1 MELVRQ
7 RWMRGAAKSEPE
19 FLALFSPNQAVPK
32 DHPLRVIKPIVDE
45 ILGNLSPLFDDMY
58 AAEGRPSIPPERLL
72 KAQLLIALYSVRSRN
87 LFAEQLNYNLLFR
100 WFLDMDLT
108 EPGFDDSTFSKNQ
121 ERLLRHAVANLF
133 FHEVVEHARLQKYV
147 SDDHFTVDGTLIEA
161 WASLKSFKSKTQ
173 QDGPK
178 DPHDPGNPT
187 VDFHGEKRS
196 NQTHQSST
204 DPEARLSKKS
214 RGKEAKLCF
223 GAHVLMENRHG
234 LCVDFRVESATE
246 VTETKASLQMLAEQ
260 KEVFAVEPHSV
271 GADKGYH
278 NKEFVQG
285 CRAAGIIP
293 HVAQQK
299 NRKVAGLDGR
309 TTATPE
315 YATSQK
321 VRKRVEEIFGW
332 MKTVG
337 GFRKS
342 RVLGIHRTQMEGY
355 WVAAA
360 YNLVR
365 LGRLVAG
372 PPRRVRP
379 T

>member
-1 MELVRQ
+1 
-7 RWMRGAAKSEPE
+7 MRGAAKSEPE

-32 DHPLRVIKPIVDE
+32 EHPLRVIKPIVDR
-45 ILGNLSPLFDDMY
+45 ILREMDPLFNAMY
-58 AAEGRPSIPPERLL
+58 AEEGRPSIPPERLL

-121 ERLLRHAVANLF
+121 ERLLRHAVARQF
-133 FHEVVEHARLQKYV
+133 FHEVVAHARLQNYV

-161 WASLKSFKSKTQ
+161 WASLKSFRSRTEPEK
-173 QDGPK
+173 PK
-178 DPHDPGNPT
+178 DPGDDAGNPT
-187 VDFHGEKRS
+187 VDFHGEKRR
-196 NQTHQSST
+196 NQTHQSTT
-204 DPEARLSKKS
+204 DPEARLYKKS
-214 RGKEAKLCF
+214 PGQAARLCF

-234 LCVDFRVESATE
+234 LCVDFRVESATG
-246 VTETKASLQMLAEQ
+246 VTETRAALAMLAGQ
-260 KEVFAVEPHSV
+260 KEIFGVQPHTV

-285 CRAAGIIP
+285 CRREGTIP
-293 HVAQQK
+293 HVTPQK

-315 YATSQK
+315 YALSQK

-342 RVLGIHRTQMEGY
+342 RVLGIRRTQMEGY

-360 YNLVR
+360 YNLAR
-365 LGRLVAG
+365 LGRLATS
-372 PPRRVRP
+372 PP
-379 T
+379 

>member
-1 MELVRQ
+1 
-7 RWMRGAAKSEPE
+7 MRGTAKSEPE

-32 DHPLRVIKPIVDE
+32 NHPLRNIKPIVDQ
-45 ILGNLSPLFDDMY
+45 LLSNLSPLLDEMY

-87 LFAEQLNYNLLFR
+87 LFAEQLHYNLLFR

-108 EPGFDDSTFSKNQ
+108 EPGFDDSSFSKNQ
-121 ERLLRHAVANLF
+121 DRLLQHAVADQF
-133 FHEVVEHARLQKYV
+133 FHEVVAHAHLQQYV

-161 WASLKSFKSKTQ
+161 WASLKSFKRQGSADQ
-173 QDGPK
+173 PPGPGG
-178 DPHDPGNPT
+178 DPGNPT
-187 VDFHGEKRS
+187 VDFHGEKRC
-196 NQTHQSST
+196 NQTHQSTT
-204 DPEARLSKKS
+204 DPQARLYKKGK
-214 RGKEAKLCF
+214 GKEAKLCF
-223 GAHVLMENRHG
+223 GAHVLMENRQG

-246 VTETKASLQMLAEQ
+246 VTETQAALVMLGEQ
-260 KEVFAVEPHSV
+260 KEIFGVQPHTV

-278 NKEFVQG
+278 NREFVQG
-285 CRAAGIIP
+285 CREKGIIP

-299 NRKVAGLDGR
+299 NRQLPGLDGR
-309 TTATPE
+309 TSATPE
-315 YATSQK
+315 YAVSQK

-332 MKTVG
+332 IKTVG

-342 RVLGIHRTQMEGY
+342 RVLGIQRTQMEGY

-365 LGRLVAG
+365 LGRLASG
-372 PPRRVRP
+372 P
-379 T
+379 

>member
-1 MELVRQ
+1 
-7 RWMRGAAKSEPE
+7 MRGTAKSEPE
-19 FLALFSPNQAVPK
+19 FLALFSPNQAVPQN
-32 DHPLRVIKPIVDE
+32 HPLRNIKPIVDQ
-45 ILGNLSPLFDDMY
+45 LLSNLSPLLDEMY

-108 EPGFDDSTFSKNQ
+108 EPGFDDSSFSKNQ
-121 ERLLRHAVANLF
+121 DRLLQHAVADQF
-133 FHEVVEHARLQKYV
+133 FHEVVAHAHLQQYV

-161 WASLKSFKSKTQ
+161 WASLKSFQRQAAADKSQ
-173 QDGPK
+173 GPGG
-178 DPHDPGNPT
+178 DPGNPT
-187 VDFHGEKRS
+187 VDFHGEKRC
-196 NQTHQSST
+196 NQTHQSTT
-204 DPEARLSKKS
+204 DPEARLYKKGK
-214 RGKEAKLCF
+214 GKEAKLCF

-246 VTETKASLQMLAEQ
+246 VTETQAALAMLDEQ
-260 KEVFAVEPHSV
+260 KEIFAVQPHTV

-278 NKEFVQG
+278 NREFVQG
-285 CRAAGIIP
+285 CREKGIIP
-293 HVAQQK
+293 HVVPQK
-299 NRKVAGLDGR
+299 NRQVAGLDGR

-315 YATSQK
+315 YAVSQK

-342 RVLGIHRTQMEGY
+342 RVLGIQRTQMEGY

-365 LGRLVAG
+365 LGRLATG
-372 PPRRVRP
+372 P
-379 T
+379 

>member
-1 MELVRQ
+1 
-7 RWMRGAAKSEPE
+7 MRGTAKSEPE

-32 DHPLRVIKPIVDE
+32 NHPLRNIKPIVDQ
-45 ILGNLSPLFDDMY
+45 LLSNLSPLLDEMY

-108 EPGFDDSTFSKNQ
+108 EPGFDDSSFSKNQ
-121 ERLLRHAVANLF
+121 DRLLQHAVADQF
-133 FHEVVEHARLQKYV
+133 FHEVVAHAHLQQYV

-161 WASLKSFKSKTQ
+161 WASLKSFKRQASADQ
-173 QDGPK
+173 PQAPSG
-178 DPHDPGNPT
+178 DPGNPT
-187 VDFHGEKRS
+187 VDFHGEKRC
-196 NQTHQSST
+196 NQTHQSTT
-204 DPEARLSKKS
+204 DPQARLYKKGK
-214 RGKEAKLCF
+214 GKEAKLCF

-246 VTETKASLQMLAEQ
+246 VTETQAALVMLGEQ
-260 KEVFAVEPHSV
+260 KEIFGVQPHTV

-278 NKEFVQG
+278 NREFVQG
-285 CRAAGIIP
+285 CREKGIIP
-293 HVAQQK
+293 HVAPQK
-299 NRKVAGLDGR
+299 NRQVPGLDGR
-309 TTATPE
+309 TSATPE
-315 YATSQK
+315 YAVSQK

-332 MKTVG
+332 IKTVG

-342 RVLGIHRTQMEGY
+342 RVLGIQRTQMEGY

-365 LGRLVAG
+365 LGRLATG
-372 PPRRVRP
+372 P
-379 T
+379 

>member
-1 MELVRQ
+1 
-7 RWMRGAAKSEPE
+7 MRGTAKAEPE

-32 DHPLRVIKPIVDE
+32 DHPLRKIKPIVDG
-45 ILGNLSPLFDDMY
+45 ILRELSPLFDEMY
-58 AAEGRPSIPPERLL
+58 AIEGRPSIPPERLL

-108 EPGFDDSTFSKNQ
+108 EPGFDDSSFSKNQ
-121 ERLLRHAVANLF
+121 ERLLQHAVADQF
-133 FHEVVEHARLQKYV
+133 FHEVVAHAHLQKYV

-161 WASLKSFKSKTQ
+161 WASLKSFKRQ
-173 QDGPK
+173 AAADPPQGPGA
-178 DPHDPGNPT
+178 DPGNPT
-187 VDFHGEKRS
+187 VDFHGEKRC
-196 NQTHQSST
+196 NQTHQSTT
-204 DPEARLSKKS
+204 DPEARLYKKGK
-214 RGKEAKLCF
+214 GKEAKLCF

-234 LCVDFRVESATE
+234 LCVDLRVESATE
-246 VTETKASLQMLAEQ
+246 VTETQAALVMLGEQ
-260 KEVFAVEPHSV
+260 QEIFGVQPHTV
-271 GADKGYH
+271 GGDKGYH
-278 NKEFVQG
+278 NREFVQG
-285 CRAAGIIP
+285 CRDKGIIP

-299 NRKVAGLDGR
+299 NRQVPGLDGR

-315 YATSQK
+315 YAVSQK

-332 MKTVG
+332 IKTVG

-342 RVLGIHRTQMEGY
+342 RVLGIQRTQMESY

-365 LGRLVAG
+365 LGRLASG
-372 PPRRVRP
+372 P
-379 T
+379 

>member
-1 MELVRQ
+1 
-7 RWMRGAAKSEPE
+7 MRGSAKSEPE

-32 DHPLRVIKPIVDE
+32 EHPLRVIKPIVDQ
-45 ILGNLSPLFDDMY
+45 ILREMNPLFDEMY
-58 AAEGRPSIPPERLL
+58 AEEGRPSIPPERLL

-121 ERLLRHAVANLF
+121 DRLLRHAVANQF
-133 FHEVVEHARLQKYV
+133 FHEVVAHARLQNYV

-161 WASLKSFKSKTQ
+161 WASLKSFKSKTEPEK
-173 QDGPK
+173 PK
-178 DPHDPGNPT
+178 EPGDDAGNPT
-187 VDFHGEKRS
+187 VDFHGEKRC
-196 NQTHQSST
+196 NQTHQSTT
-204 DPEARLSKKS
+204 DPEARLYKKS
-214 RGKEAKLCF
+214 QGKEAKLCF

-246 VTETKASLQMLAEQ
+246 VTETKAALAMLAEQ
-260 KEVFAVEPHSV
+260 KEIFGMQPHTV
-271 GADKGYH
+271 AADKGYH

-285 CRAAGIIP
+285 CRREGTIP

-299 NRKVAGLDGR
+299 DRKVAGLDGR

-315 YATSQK
+315 YAVSQK
-321 VRKRVEEIFGW
+321 MRKRVEEIFGW

-342 RVLGIHRTQMEGY
+342 RVLGIQRTQMEGY

-365 LGRLVAG
+365 LGRLATS
-372 PPRRVRP
+372 PP
-379 T
+379 

>member
-1 MELVRQ
+1 
-7 RWMRGAAKSEPE
+7 MRGTAKSEPE
-19 FLALFSPNQAVPK
+19 FLALFSPSQAVPK
-32 DHPLRVIKPIVDE
+32 EHPLRVIKPIVDQ
-45 ILGNLSPLFDDMY
+45 ILREMNPLFDEMY
-58 AAEGRPSIPPERLL
+58 AEEGRPSIPPERLL

-121 ERLLRHAVANLF
+121 ERLLRHAVANQF
-133 FHEVVEHARLQKYV
+133 FHEVVAHARLQNYV

-161 WASLKSFKSKTQ
+161 WASLKSFKSKTEPEK
-173 QDGPK
+173 PK
-178 DPHDPGNPT
+178 EPGDDAGNPT
-187 VDFHGEKRS
+187 VDFHGEKRC
-196 NQTHQSST
+196 NQTHQSTT
-204 DPEARLSKKS
+204 DPEARLYKKS
-214 RGKEAKLCF
+214 KGKEAKLCF

-246 VTETKASLQMLAEQ
+246 VTETKAALAMLAEQ
-260 KEVFAVEPHSV
+260 KEIFGVQPHTV
-271 GADKGYH
+271 AADKGYH

-285 CRAAGIIP
+285 CRQEKVIP

-299 NRKVAGLDGR
+299 DRKVVGLDGR

-315 YATSQK
+315 YAVSQK

-342 RVLGIHRTQMEGY
+342 RVLGIKRTQMEGY

-365 LGRLVAG
+365 LSRLATS
-372 PPRRVRP
+372 PP
-379 T
+379 

>member
-1 MELVRQ
+1 
-7 RWMRGAAKSEPE
+7 MRGTAKSEPE

-32 DHPLRVIKPIVDE
+32 NHPLRKIKPIVDQ
-45 ILGNLSPLFDDMY
+45 LLSNLSPLFDEMY

-100 WFLDMDLT
+100 WFLDLDLT
-108 EPGFDDSTFSKNQ
+108 EPGFDDSSFSKNQ
-121 ERLLRHAVANLF
+121 DRLLQHAVANQF
-133 FHEVVEHARLQKYV
+133 FHEVVAHAHLQQYV

-161 WASLKSFKSKTQ
+161 WASLKSFKRQASEDKPQ
-173 QDGPK
+173 APAGA
-178 DPHDPGNPT
+178 PGNPT
-187 VDFHGEKRS
+187 VDFHGEKRC
-196 NQTHQSST
+196 NQTHQSTT
-204 DPEARLSKKS
+204 DPEARLYKKGK
-214 RGKEAKLCF
+214 GKEAKLCF

-246 VTETKASLQMLAEQ
+246 VTETQAALVMLGEQ
-260 KEVFAVEPHSV
+260 EEIFGVQPHTV

-278 NKEFVQG
+278 NREFVQG
-285 CRAAGIIP
+285 CRKKGIIP
-293 HVAQQK
+293 HVAPQK
-299 NRKVAGLDGR
+299 NRQVPGLDGR

-315 YATSQK
+315 YAVSQK

-332 MKTVG
+332 IKTVG

-342 RVLGIHRTQMEGY
+342 RVLGIQRTQMEGY

-365 LGRLVAG
+365 LGRLATG
-372 PPRRVRP
+372 P
-379 T
+379 